1 MKIKD
6 RIALQFTLL
15 VAGVLLVFSI
25 AIYSVSEHY
34 RQEEFYDRLRGR
46 ARTTCR
52 LLVKVKGI
60 DKDLLKAIDQNTLS
74 EMLDEKVLIFDSK
87 TSADSVARHIFGS
100 EMCAA
105 GVAAL
110 IFGSEMC
117 AAGAAVLLFD
127 SEIRA
132 AGVAALTF
140 DSKTCAVSGRV
151 LAPIP

>member
-1 MKIKD
+1 MDMKIKE

-15 VAGVLLVFSI
+15 VAAVLLLFSI

-34 RQEEFYDRLRGR
+34 RQEEFYDRLQGR

-87 TSADSVARHIFGS
+87 NELIYSSVDDKLLTYRT
-100 EMCAA
+100 
-105 GVAAL
+105 AL
-110 IFGSEMC
+110 LNEVRTAEYMEFHQGENEVIG
-117 AAGAAVLLFD
+117 LL
-127 SEIRA
+127 
-132 AGVAALTF
+132 
-140 DSKTCAVSGRV
+140 
-151 LAPIP
+151 